1 MTRENERLAEDK
13 TGAKK
18 WRRWGPYLSE
28 RQWGTVRED
37 DSDHG
42 NSWASFPHDHFLV
55 VQAVPGT
62 TSGCSIDAMTKGVEG
77 ILSRT
82 SVDVL
87 GPDQVFFRE
96 KDGTIAHLDFRNIKA
111 AVLSGRLT
119 ADSTV
124 FDASMGQGSDLRK
137 WEVPLSATWM
147 SRFLLQTA

>member
-1 MTRENERLAEDK
+1 MMQHIWIFQLSRALTPQEKGMISQEMDRFLAQWK
-13 TGAKK
+13 SHGAPVP
-18 WRRWGPYLSE
+18 GE
-28 RQWGTVRED
+28 
-37 DSDHG
+37 
-42 NSWASFPHDHFLV
+42 ASFPHDHFLI

-82 SVDVL
+82 SVEVL

-96 KDGTIAHLDFRNIKA
+96 KDGAIAHLDFRNIKA
-111 AVLSGRLT
+111 AVLAGRLT